1 MSKHAGLLLLWWC
14 RNLPNDPK
22 RSITDGP
29 VQLDVQLR
37 LQVVRVV
44 LTVMVSFDRGGLD
57 LDLGRRSGGLSGCRR
72 REVGLLL
79 TGIEHH
85 RRGRVAVVVVHVWR
99 REVRELVVV
108 VMRVM
113 GGHR

>member
-1 MSKHAGLLLLWWC
+1 M
-14 RNLPNDPK
+14 
-22 RSITDGP
+22 
-29 VQLDVQLR
+29 
-37 LQVVRVV
+37 

-57 LDLGRRSGGLSGCRR
+57 LDLGHRSGGLSGCRR

-85 RRGRVAVVVVHVWR
+85 RRGRVAVVVVVVHVWR